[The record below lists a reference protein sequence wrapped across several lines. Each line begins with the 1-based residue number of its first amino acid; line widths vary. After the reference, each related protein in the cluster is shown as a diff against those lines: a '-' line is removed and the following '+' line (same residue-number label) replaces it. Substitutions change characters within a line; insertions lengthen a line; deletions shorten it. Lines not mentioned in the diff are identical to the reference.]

1 MSSSTDTY
9 RLGVDVGGT
18 FTDACAFSPKGRIFR
33 AKVPSTPH
41 DQSIGVKNSIDK
53 IRAIIEAEEGFT
65 GKFGALHHGST
76 VATNALLEGKGVP
89 AALIVTEGHKDVL
102 VARRCQIP
110 GGLASWINWDP
121 GKFQGAHI
129 SSEPPAPIIPLER
142 TLQVSERI
150 DVDGE
155 IVKPVDKDDL
165 RKQLLTMKGKVQA
178 VTVSLLNSWASG
190 EHERQVAEIVKEVL
204 PDVEI
209 SLSHEV
215 LPELGEYERTVTA
228 ATNSVVKPEVK
239 RYLKGLQEKLM
250 DDTPVVRI
258 LKSDGGLTD
267 IGLAGDTPVNI
278 LMSGPAGGVR
288 GITSIIANATE
299 HKNLITLDMGGTSTD
314 VALIAD
320 AQPSL
325 RRETVVGDITVRS
338 PSVDVRTIGAGGGS
352 LAFFEPLTN
361 TLRVGPESSG
371 ANPGPACYGRGGTRA
386 TVTDASLVLGY
397 LPEALLGGEFKLD
410 ISAARS
416 AVDLLAQKMGKSM
429 LETAEA
435 IIDLAN
441 EAIYGA
447 LRLVSVERGHNPA
460 DFALVAFGGGG
471 PMIANGVGKLLGAWP
486 VIVPAA
492 PGILCAQGDAT
503 TKMSHELS
511 ASFIQLL
518 SNTTMETLR
527 KEFGTLKDRCE
538 TVMIDALDSKDA
550 KLATTYQIALRYKG
564 QALELIVTITDDDL
578 AQPMEIF
585 EKLAHE
591 KHGKQHEQQFSYTL
605 ENFPLESTRLTVTIV
620 DASPDIDIPQ
630 VPTADSETPPESAI
644 VGKKTVVVQGK
655 EHEAIYWDRAAISKA
670 GYKLQGPCVITE
682 MDSNTLIQPGFEAV
696 IDVVGNICISPMP
709 GNELPTFR
717 SKVQGSL
724 SDKSDEEKIAEA
736 KKVVEDIPTVPT
748 LVGSALASIRTEMDT
763 LMLRCSM
770 SPAIR
775 EQQDEFNVITNG
787 AGKMLVGQFG
797 SFIGSF
803 LKIWNHK
810 LSRGEVDEIEE
821 GDVFVTNDV
830 YEVEGAVSHLNDIIV
845 LLPIWFEHKIVG
857 WAANFGH
864 MTDVQ
869 GQVPGSMSINAQTI
883 FDDGL
888 QIPTMKLFE
897 KGKMNRSIVEL
908 MCRNSRQP
916 EWLRSDL
923 LALISACRTAAT
935 RVCELCTRFGPE
947 VYAAATDVLLARTR
961 TAVAQIIEHHMTD
974 EPSTFIDFVDDDGH
988 GNGPFA
994 IKCTLSKPS
1003 KDRLK
1008 FDWTGTSPQASSS
1021 INYFLSETMFRM
1033 FVGYYLLTV
1042 HSPYTIPNDGF
1053 HDLVDVEIPQGSLL
1067 KPVRPAALS
1076 CRTHFLG
1083 RTMDVMQALFGQK
1096 NSAFMTAA
1104 GFSDSPHFFYS
1115 GFKPNGEW
1123 YQLYQIAFG
1132 GVPARPKGDGPD
1144 CHCLFPAIKSV
1155 PTESIELNF
1164 PVRLEVN
1171 QAVPDSGGAGF
1182 HRGGNA
1188 QLTMYRFL
1196 SAGEFSLHDDRW
1208 FTKPWGVRGGKP
1220 GSRSKKS
1227 IHRGDGKGGYTVELL
1242 QSKCD
1247 HVKVKPGD
1255 LLEWQ
1260 TWGGGGLGD
1269 PFTRTPELVALE
1281 VRRKLVTIEGAKAN
1295 YGVILNA
1302 DTLELDELAT
1312 ETLRSDAEKA
1322 EGGKEQPLYDRGGS
1336 MEELIKEC
1344 KEATGFDAPQ
1354 PQWEQDV
1361 YGPHVALP
1369 YVKDWYAKGREIGYK
1384 MWDV

>member
-1 MSSSTDTY
+1 MAPSIADDY

-18 FTDACAFSPKGRIFR
+18 FTDACVFSPKGKIYR
-33 AKVPSTPH
+33 AKVPSTPQ

-53 IRAIIEAEEGFT
+53 VRAILEKAEGFS
-65 GKFGALHHGST
+65 GSFGALHHGST

-89 AALIVTEGHKDVL
+89 TALIVTEGHKDVL
-102 VARRCQIP
+102 VARRSQIP

-121 GKFQGAHI
+121 
-129 SSEPPAPIIPLER
+129 PAPLIPLER
-142 TLQVSERI
+142 TLQVPERI
-150 DVDGE
+150 DVDGKE
-155 IVKPVDKDDL
+155 IKPVNTDTL
-165 RKQLLTMKGKVQA
+165 RKQLLTVKGKVQA
-178 VTVSLLNSWASG
+178 VTVSLLNSWVSG
-190 EHERQVAEIVKEVL
+190 KHEKQVAEVVKEVL
-204 PDVEI
+204 GEEVAV

-228 ATNSVVKPEVK
+228 AANAVVKPEVK
-239 RYLKGLQEKLM
+239 RYMKGLSDKLTE
-250 DDTPVVRI
+250 DTSTVRI
-258 LKSDGGLTD
+258 LKSDGGLTNLE
-267 IGLAGDTPVNI
+267 LAGELPVNI

-314 VALIAD
+314 VALITN

-325 RRETVVGDITVRS
+325 RRETMVGDLAVRS

-352 LAFFEPLTN
+352 LAFYSKLTN

-371 ANPGPACYGRGGTRA
+371 AVPGPACYGRGGTQA
-386 TVTDASLVLGY
+386 TVTDANVVLGY
-397 LPEALLGGEFKLD
+397 LPETLLGGDFKLD
-410 ISAARS
+410 VAAARS
-416 AVDLLAQKMGKSM
+416 AVGKLADEMDKS
-429 LETAEA
+429 LFETAEA

-460 DFALVAFGGGG
+460 DFALVAIGGAG
-471 PMIANGVGKLLGAWP
+471 PMCANGVGKLLGAWP
-486 VIVPAA
+486 VIIPAA

-518 SNTTMETLR
+518 SNTTMGTLR
-527 KEFGTLKDRCE
+527 NEWHSLEERCVSTLR
-538 TVMIDALDSKDA
+538 DALSTPDA
-550 KLATTYQIALRYKG
+550 PLAVTYTAALRYKG
-564 QALELIVTITDDDL
+564 QALELGITLSEEDL
-578 AQPMEIF
+578 TQSMQNFSKI
-585 EKLAHE
+585 AHQ
-591 KHGKQHEQQFSYTL
+591 KFDVVHQQQFSYTL
-605 ENFPLESTRLTVTIV
+605 EDFPLELTRLTVSAV
-620 DASPDIDIPQ
+620 DASPEMEISRIQD
-630 VPTADSETPPESAI
+630 ADSTSPPESAVI
-644 VGKKTVVVQGK
+644 QKKTIIVHGE
-655 EHEAIYWDRAAISKA
+655 EHEATLWDRSGITRA
-670 GYKLQGPCVITE
+670 GHKIQGPAIITE
-682 MDSNTLIQPGFEAV
+682 MDSNTLIAPGFEGT
-696 IDVVGNICISPMP
+696 IDPVGNICIAPMP
-709 GNELPTFR
+709 GNELPTFKSR
-717 SKVQGSL
+717 FESTVSEKTQAQKEEEARKTVQ
-724 SDKSDEEKIAEA
+724 
-736 KKVVEDIPTVPT
+736 DIPTVPT
-748 LVGSALASIRTEMDT
+748 LISSSLASIRQEMDT

-775 EQQDEFNVITNG
+775 EQQDEFNVITDA

-797 SFIGSF
+797 SFIGQF
-803 LKIWNHK
+803 LKIWNSK
-810 LSRGEVDEIEE
+810 LAKGEVDDIEE
-821 GDVFVTNDV
+821 GDVFITNDV
-830 YEVEGAVSHLNDIIV
+830 YEVEGAVSHLNDVIV
-845 LLPIWFEHKIVG
+845 LLPIFYDRKLVG

-897 KGKMNRSIVEL
+897 RGKMNRSIVEL
-908 MCRNSRQP
+908 ICRNSRQP

-935 RVCELCTRFGPE
+935 RVCELCSRFGPE
-947 VYAAATDVLLARTR
+947 VYAASTDILLQRTR
-961 TAVAQIIEHHMTD
+961 TAISKIIEGNMTD
-974 EPSTFIDFVDDDGH
+974 EESTFVDFVDDDGH
-988 GNGPFA
+988 GKGPFA
-994 IKCTLSKPS
+994 LKCTLSKPA
-1003 KDRLK
+1003 KNRLK
-1008 FDWTGTSPQASSS
+1008 FDWHGTSPQASSS
-1021 INYFLSETMFRM
+1021 INYYLSETMFKM
-1033 FVGYYLLTV
+1033 FIGYYLLAV
-1042 HSPYTIPNDGF
+1042 HAPYTIPNDGF
-1053 HDLVDVEIPQGSLL
+1053 HDLVDVEIPLGSLL
-1067 KPVRPAALS
+1067 KPVRPAAVS

-1083 RTMDVMQALFGQK
+1083 RTMDIMQALFGQK

-1123 YQLYQIAFG
+1123 FQLYQIAFG

-1171 QAVPDSGGAGF
+1171 EAVADTGGAGF

-1188 QLTMYRFL
+1188 QKTMYRFL

-1208 FTKPWGVRGGKP
+1208 LTKPWGVRGGKP

-1227 IHRGDGKGGYTVELL
+1227 IHRVDGSVELL

-1269 PFTRTPELVALE
+1269 PLTRPAETVALE
-1281 VRRKLVTIEGAKAN
+1281 VRRKLVTVEGAKRN
-1295 YGVILNA
+1295 YGVIV
-1302 DTLELDELAT
+1302 DPETLELDISKT
-1312 ETLRSDAEKA
+1312 EILRADVERSEAGREA
-1322 EGGKEQPLYDRGGS
+1322 PLYDRGGT
-1336 MEELIKEC
+1336 MAELVASCER
-1344 KEATGFDAPQ
+1344 ETGFEPPT
-1354 PQWEQDV
+1354 PQWEEEV

-1369 YVKDWYAKGREIGYK
+1369 YVQDWYKGGRELGYSI
-1384 MWDV
+1384 WGV

>member
-1 MSSSTDTY
+1 MAFSTGHY
-9 RLGVDVGGT
+9 HLGVDVGGT
-18 FTDACAFSPKGRIFR
+18 FTDACAFSPNGRIFR
-33 AKVPSTPH
+33 AKVPSTPQ

-53 IRAIIEAEEGFT
+53 VRAIIEKEEGFT

-102 VARRCQIP
+102 VARRSQIP
-110 GGLASWINWDP
+110 GGLAAWIQWDP
-121 GKFQGAHI
+121 
-129 SSEPPAPIIPLER
+129 PPPIIPLER
-142 TLQVSERI
+142 TIQVPERI
-150 DVDGE
+150 GVDGE
-155 IVKPVDKDDL
+155 VVRAVDKEVL
-165 RKQLLTMKGKVQA
+165 RKELLKLKGKVQA
-178 VTVSLLNSWASG
+178 VTISLINSWVSG
-190 EHERQVAEIVKEVL
+190 EHEKQVAEVVREVL
-204 PDVEI
+204 PEVEV

-239 RYLKGLQEKLM
+239 RYLKGLQDKLK
-250 DDTPVVRI
+250 DDTPILRI

-267 IGLAGDTPVNI
+267 LGLAGELPVNI

-314 VALIAD
+314 VALIPNG
-320 AQPSL
+320 QPSL

-352 LAFFEPLTN
+352 LAFFSPLTN

-371 ANPGPACYGRGGTRA
+371 ASPGPACYGRGGTQA
-386 TVTDASLVLGY
+386 TVTDANLVLGY
-397 LPEALLGGEFKLD
+397 LPETLLGGDFKLD
-410 ISAARS
+410 ITAARA
-416 AVDLLAQKMGKSM
+416 AVGKLAEQMGKSM
-429 LETAEA
+429 FEAAEA
-435 IIDLAN
+435 IVDLAN

-447 LRLVSVERGHNPA
+447 LRLVSVEQGHNPA
-460 DFALVAFGGGG
+460 DFALVAIGGAG
-471 PMIANGVGKLLGAWP
+471 PMCANGVGKLLGAWP

-511 ASFIQLL
+511 ASFIHIL
-518 SNTTMETLR
+518 STTTMETLR
-527 KEFGTLKDRCE
+527 REYTTLEDRCQAIMKE
-538 TVMIDALDSKDA
+538 AMKAENP
-550 KLATTYQIALRYKG
+550 KLTTEYQAALRYKG
-564 QALELIVTITDDDL
+564 QALELTIKLSAEDL
-578 AQPMEIF
+578 AQPMELF
-585 EKLAHE
+585 EKIAHA
-591 KHGKQHEQQFSYTL
+591 KFDQIHQQQFSYTL
-605 ENFPLESTRLTVTIV
+605 ENFAVELTRLTVTIV
-620 DASPDIDIPQ
+620 DASPDIEIPHIP
-630 VPTADSETPPESAI
+630 VADSDSPPESGV
-644 VGKKTVVVQGK
+644 VGKKTIVVQGK
-655 EHEAIYWDRAAISKA
+655 EHEATFWDRAAITKA
-670 GYKLQGPCVITE
+670 GYKIQGPCVITE

-696 IDVVGNICISPMP
+696 IDAVGNICISPMP
-709 GNELPTFR
+709 GNEMPTFK
-717 SKVQGSL
+717 SNFESTV
-724 SDKSDEEKIAEA
+724 SDKTDAEKVEEA
-736 KKVVEDIPTVPT
+736 KKIVQDIPTVPT
-748 LVGSALASIRTEMDT
+748 LIASSLASIRAEMDT

-775 EQQDEFNVITNG
+775 DQQDEFNVITDPE
-787 AGKMLVGQFG
+787 GKMLVGQFG
-797 SFIGSF
+797 SFIGQF
-803 LKIWNHK
+803 LKIWNYK
-810 LSRGEVDEIEE
+810 LSRGEVDPIEE
-821 GDVFVTNDV
+821 GDVFITNDV

-845 LLPIWFEHKIVG
+845 LLPIYFEHKLVG

-908 MCRNSRQP
+908 VCRNSRQP

-935 RVCELCTRFGPE
+935 RICELCARFGTE
-947 VYAAATDVLLARTR
+947 VYAASTDILLERTR
-961 TAVAQIIEHHMTD
+961 SAVSKLIEEHMTD
-974 EPSTFIDFVDDDGH
+974 EPSTFVDFVDDDGH
-988 GNGPFA
+988 GKGPFA
-994 IKCTLSKPS
+994 IKCTLTKPA
-1003 KDRLK
+1003 KNRLK
-1008 FDWTGTSPQASSS
+1008 FDWSGTSPQASSS
-1021 INYFLSETMFRM
+1021 INYYLSETMFKM
-1033 FVGYYLLTV
+1033 FVGYYLLAV

-1155 PTESIELNF
+1155 PTETIELNF

-1171 QAVPDSGGAGF
+1171 EAVADSGGAGF
-1182 HRGGNA
+1182 YRGGNA
-1188 QLTMYRFL
+1188 QKTMYRFL

-1208 FTKPWGVRGGKP
+1208 FTRPWGVRGGKP

-1227 IHRGDGKGGYTVELL
+1227 IHRGDGKGGYTSELL

-1269 PFTRTPELVALE
+1269 PWTRPAESVALE
-1281 VRRKLVTIEGAKAN
+1281 VRRKLVTVEGAKAN
-1295 YGVILNA
+1295 YSVII
-1302 DTLELDELAT
+1302 DPETLEVDEVGT
-1312 ETLRSDAEKA
+1312 ETLRADIEKA
-1322 EGGKEQPLYDRGGS
+1322 ECGREGPLYERGGT
-1336 MEELIKEC
+1336 MEELVKAC
-1344 KEATGFDAPQ
+1344 KSETGFEPPQ
-1354 PQWEQDV
+1354 PQWEEEI

-1369 YVKDWYAKGREIGYK
+1369 YVQDWYKKAREIGYK
-1384 MWDV
+1384 IWDV

>member
-1 MSSSTDTY
+1 MTESTTVESY

-18 FTDACAFSPKGRIFR
+18 FTDACAFSPNGRVFR

-53 IRAIIEAEEGFT
+53 IRAIIEAEEEGFN
-65 GKFGALHHGST
+65 GKFDALHHGST

-102 VARRCQIP
+102 VARRSQIP
-110 GGLASWINWDP
+110 GGLASWINWD
-121 GKFQGAHI
+121 
-129 SSEPPAPIIPLER
+129 PPAPIIPLER
-142 TLQVSERI
+142 TLQVSERMG
-150 DVDGE
+150 VDGE
-155 IVKPVDKDDL
+155 VVRPVDAEAL
-165 RKQLLTMKGKVQA
+165 RRELLTVKGKVKA
-178 VTVSLLNSWASG
+178 VTVALINAWVSG
-190 EHERQVAEIVKEVL
+190 EHEKQVAEIVKSVL

-228 ATNSVVKPEVK
+228 ATNAVVKPEVK
-239 RYLKGLQEKLM
+239 KYLTGLQSKLKY
-250 DDTPVVRI
+250 DTPILRI

-267 IGLAGDTPVNI
+267 LGLAGEQPVNI

-320 AQPSL
+320 SRPSL

-352 LAFFEPLTN
+352 LAFFQPLTN

-371 ANPGPACYGRGGTRA
+371 ADPGPACYGKGGTQA
-386 TVTDASLVLGY
+386 TVTDANLVLGY
-397 LPEALLGGEFKLD
+397 LPETLLGGEFKLD
-410 ISAARS
+410 VQAARG
-416 AVDLLAQKMGKSM
+416 AVGALAEQMGKT
-429 LETAEA
+429 LYEAAEA

-460 DFALVAFGGGG
+460 DFAMVAFGGAG
-471 PMIANGVGKLLGAWP
+471 PLCANGVGKLLGAWP

-492 PGILCAQGDAT
+492 PGILCAQGDLT

-511 ASFIQLL
+511 SSFIQVL
-518 SNTTMETLR
+518 SATTMETLR
-527 KEFGTLKDRCE
+527 SEYGSLKDRCE
-538 TVMIDALDSKDA
+538 AIMKDALDVNNPALD
-550 KLATTYQIALRYKG
+550 TTYQAALRYKG
-564 QALELIVTITDDDL
+564 QALELTITLSADDL
-578 AQPMEIF
+578 DQPMELF
-585 EKLAHE
+585 EKLAHD
-591 KHGKQHEQQFSYTL
+591 KFDQIHQQQFSYTL
-605 ENFPLESTRLTVTIV
+605 ENFALELTRLTVTIV
-620 DASPDIDIPQ
+620 DASPDIQIPHI
-630 VPTADSETPPESAI
+630 PTADTETPPSSAI
-644 VGKKTVVVQGK
+644 IDQKAIVVQGQD
-655 EHEAIYWDRAAISKA
+655 HRATFWDRSALTTA
-670 GYKLQGPCVITE
+670 GYKLPGPCVITE
-682 MDSNTLIQPGFEAV
+682 MDSNTLIQPGFEAT
-696 IDVVGNICISPMP
+696 IDPVGNILITPQP

-717 SKVQGSL
+717 SSHHTSTTTTTTPKTPS
-724 SDKSDEEKIAEA
+724 EKTTDAQTLVAELPT
-736 KKVVEDIPTVPT
+736 IPT
-748 LVGSALASIRTEMDT
+748 LIASSLASIRAEMDT
-763 LMLRCSM
+763 LMLRCAM

-775 EQQDEFNVITNG
+775 EQQDEFN
-787 AGKMLVGQFG
+787 
-797 SFIGSF
+797 
-803 LKIWNHK
+803 
-810 LSRGEVDEIEE
+810 
-821 GDVFVTNDV
+821 
-830 YEVEGAVSHLNDIIV
+830 GAVSHLNDVII
-845 LLPIWFEHKIVG
+845 LLPIFFEHELVG

-888 QIPTMKLFE
+888 QIPTMKLFA
-897 KGKMNRSIVEL
+897 KGEMNKSIVEI

-916 EWLRSDL
+916 EWLRADL

-935 RVCELCTRFGPE
+935 RICELCARFGPE
-947 VYAAATDVLLARTR
+947 VYRAATEVLLARTR
-961 TAVAQIIEHHMTD
+961 TAVGKLIEEHMTD
-974 EPSTFIDFVDDDGH
+974 EPSTFVDFVDDDGH
-988 GNGPFA
+988 GRGPFA
-994 IKCTLSKPS
+994 IQCTLSKPA

-1008 FDWTGTSPQASSS
+1008 FDWAGTSPQAGSS
-1021 INYFLSETMFRM
+1021 INYYLSETMFKM
-1033 FVGYYLLTV
+1033 FIGYYLLTV
-1042 HSPYTIPNDGF
+1042 HAPYTIPNDGF
-1053 HDLVDVEIPQGSLL
+1053 HDLVDVDIPLGSLL

-1155 PTESIELNF
+1155 PTETIELNF

-1171 QAVPDSGGAGF
+1171 EAVADTGGAGF

-1188 QLTMYRFL
+1188 QKTLYRFL

-1220 GSRSKKS
+1220 GSRSRKA
-1227 IHRGDGKGGYTVELL
+1227 IHRVDAQGGYSVELL
-1242 QSKCD
+1242 PSKCD
-1247 HVKVKPGD
+1247 HVRVKPGD

-1269 PFTRTPELVALE
+1269 PLTRPAETVALE
-1281 VRRKLVTIEGAKAN
+1281 VQRKLVTVEGAKAN
-1295 YGVILNA
+1295 YGVVLNPEA
-1302 DTLELDELAT
+1302 LELDEVAT
-1312 ETLRSDAEKA
+1312 ETLRADVERAEA
-1322 EGGKEQPLYDRGGS
+1322 GKEAPLYDRGGTID
-1336 MEELIKEC
+1336 ELFQRC
-1344 KEATGFDAPQ
+1344 KEETGFDPPT
-1354 PQWEQDV
+1354 PQWTEEV

-1369 YVKDWYAKGREIGYK
+1369 YVQEWYKKAREVGYK
-1384 MWDV
+1384 MWSV

>member
-1 MSSSTDTY
+1 MASTTATMDSY

-18 FTDACAFSPKGRIFR
+18 FTDACAFSPNGRIFR
-33 AKVPSTPH
+33 AKVPSTPQ

-53 IRAIIEAEEGFT
+53 IRAVIKAEEGFT
-65 GKFGALHHGST
+65 GKFSALHHGST

-102 VARRCQIP
+102 VARRSQIP
-110 GGLASWINWDP
+110 GGLASWIQWD
-121 GKFQGAHI
+121 
-129 SSEPPAPIIPLER
+129 PPAPIIPLDR
-142 TLQVSERI
+142 TLQCSERI
-150 DVDGE
+150 GVDGE
-155 IVKPVDKDDL
+155 EVKPVDKEAL
-165 RKQLLTMKGKVQA
+165 REQLLTMKGKVKA
-178 VTVSLLNSWASG
+178 VTVSLLNSWVSG
-190 EHERQVAEIVKEVL
+190 EHEKQVGELVKEVL
-204 PDVEI
+204 PDVEV

-239 RYLKGLQEKLM
+239 RYLMGLQEKLK
-250 DDTPVVRI
+250 DETSVVRI

-267 IGLAGDTPVNI
+267 LGLAGETPVNI

-314 VALIAD
+314 VALIANS
-320 AQPSL
+320 QPSL

-371 ANPGPACYGRGGTRA
+371 ANPGPACYGRGGTQA

-397 LPEALLGGEFKLD
+397 LPETLLGGDFKLD
-410 ISAARS
+410 ISAARA
-416 AVDLLAQKMGKSM
+416 AVEKLAEQMGKTM
-429 LETAEA
+429 LEAAEA
-435 IIDLAN
+435 IVDLAN
-441 EAIYGA
+441 EAVYGA
-447 LRLVSVERGHNPA
+447 VRLVSVERGHNPA
-460 DFALVAFGGGG
+460 DFAMVAFGGAG
-471 PMIANGVGKLLGAWP
+471 PMCACGVGRLLGAWP

-527 KEFGTLKDRCE
+527 KEFGMLKDRCE
-538 TVMIDALDSKDA
+538 TVMTEAMDSKDA
-550 KLATTYQIALRYKG
+550 KLATTYQMALRYKG
-564 QALELIVTITDDDL
+564 QALELTITLTEDDL
-578 AQPMEIF
+578 AQPMETF
-585 EKLAHE
+585 EKIAHE
-591 KHGKQHEQQFSYTL
+591 KHGVIHQQQFSYTL
-605 ENFPLESTRLTVTIV
+605 ENFALELTRLTVTTV
-620 DASPDIDIPQ
+620 DASPDIEIPHIP
-630 VPTADSETPPESAI
+630 VADGETPPESAI

-655 EHEAIYWDRAAISKA
+655 EYEAIYWDRAAISKA

-696 IDVVGNICISPMP
+696 IDAVGNICISPMP
-709 GNELPTFR
+709 GNEMPTFK
-717 SKVQGSL
+717 SKFESTV
-724 SDKSDEEKIAEA
+724 SDKTDEEKVAEA
-736 KKVVEDIPTVPT
+736 RKVVEDIPTVPT
-748 LVGSALASIRTEMDT
+748 LIASSLASIRSEMDT

-775 EQQDEFNVITNG
+775 EQQDEFNVITN
-787 AGKMLVGQFG
+787 AEGKMLVGQFG

-803 LKIWNHK
+803 LKIWNYK
-810 LSRGEVDEIEE
+810 MSRGEVDDIEE

-845 LLPIWFEHKIVG
+845 LLPIYFEHKRVG

-864 MTDVQ
+864 ITDVQ

-897 KGKMNRSIVEL
+897 KGKMNRPIVEL

-916 EWLRSDL
+916 EWMRSDL

-935 RVCELCTRFGPE
+935 RVCELCARFGPE
-947 VYAAATDVLLARTR
+947 VYAASTDVLLQRTR
-961 TAVAQIIEHHMTD
+961 TAVSQIIEHHMTD
-974 EPSTFIDFVDDDGH
+974 EPSTFVDFVDDDGH
-988 GNGPFA
+988 GRGPFA
-994 IKCTLSKPS
+994 VKCTLTKPS
-1003 KDRLK
+1003 KNRLR
-1008 FDWTGTSPQASSS
+1008 FDWSGTSPQASSS
-1021 INYFLSETMFRM
+1021 INFFLSETMFKM
-1033 FVGYYLLTV
+1033 FVGYYLLVV
-1042 HSPYTIPNDGF
+1042 HAPYTIPNDGF
-1053 HDLVDVEIPQGSLL
+1053 HDLLDIEIPQGSLL

-1171 QAVPDSGGAGF
+1171 EAVADSGGAGF

-1188 QLTMYRFL
+1188 QKTMYRFL
-1196 SAGEFSLHDDRW
+1196 CAGEFSLHDDRW

-1220 GSRSKKS
+1220 GSRSKKA
-1227 IHRGDGKGGYTVELL
+1227 IHRSDGKGGVTVELL

-1269 PFTRTPELVALE
+1269 PFTRIPELVALE
-1281 VRRKLVTIEGAKAN
+1281 VRRKLVTVEGAKAN
-1295 YGVILNA
+1295 YGVIINPS
-1302 DTLELDELAT
+1302 TLELDEMAT
-1312 ETLRSDAEKA
+1312 ETLRADAEKA
-1322 EGGKEQPLYDRGGS
+1322 EAGKEMPLYDRGGT
-1336 MEELIKEC
+1336 MEELVRNC
-1344 KEATGFDAPQ
+1344 KEETGFEPPT
-1354 PQWEQDV
+1354 PQWDEEI

-1369 YVKDWYAKGREIGYK
+1369 YVKEWYAHGREVGYK

>member
-1 MSSSTDTY
+1 MDPTTSITDTY

-18 FTDACAFSPKGRIFR
+18 FTDACAFSPNGRIFR
-33 AKVPSTPH
+33 AKVPSTPQ

-53 IRAIIEAEEGFT
+53 VRAIIEAEEGFK

-89 AALIVTEGHKDVL
+89 AALVVTEGHKDVL
-102 VARRCQIP
+102 VARRSQIP
-110 GGLASWINWDP
+110 GGLASWINW
-121 GKFQGAHI
+121 A
-129 SSEPPAPIIPLER
+129 PPPPIIPLER

-150 DVDGE
+150 GVDGE
-155 IVKPVDKDDL
+155 IVKPVDKDAL
-165 RKQLLTMKGKVQA
+165 RKELLTVKGKVKA
-178 VTVSLLNSWASG
+178 VTVSLLNSWVSG
-190 EHERQVAEIVKEVL
+190 EHEKQVAEVIREVL
-204 PDVEI
+204 PDVEV

-228 ATNSVVKPEVK
+228 STNSVVKPEVK
-239 RYLKGLQEKLM
+239 RYLNGLREKLQQ
-250 DDTPVVRI
+250 DTSTLRI

-267 IGLAGDTPVNI
+267 LGLAGELPVNI
-278 LMSGPAGGVR
+278 LMSGPAGGVK
-288 GITSIIANATE
+288 GITSIIASATE

-314 VALIAD
+314 VALIANSE
-320 AQPSL
+320 PSL

-352 LAFFEPLTN
+352 LAFFQPLTN

-371 ANPGPACYGRGGTRA
+371 ASPGPACYGRGGTQA
-386 TVTDASLVLGY
+386 TVTDANLVLGY
-397 LPEALLGGEFKLD
+397 LPETLLGGEFKLD
-410 ISAARS
+410 VDAAKA
-416 AVDLLAQKMGKSM
+416 AVSKLAEQMGKTM
-429 LETAEA
+429 FEAAEA

-460 DFALVAFGGGG
+460 DFAMVAFGGAG
-471 PMIANGVGKLLGAWP
+471 PMCANGVGKLLGAWP
-486 VIVPAA
+486 VIIPAA

-518 SNTTMETLR
+518 SSTTMETLR
-527 KEFGTLKDRCE
+527 EEFGSLKDRCE
-538 TVMIDALDSKDA
+538 KIMKDALEETER
-550 KLATTYQIALRYKG
+550 KLATTYQAALRYKG
-564 QALELIVTITDDDL
+564 QALELNITLTAEDL
-578 AQPMEIF
+578 SQPMEAF
-585 EKLAHE
+585 EKIAHN
-591 KHGKQHEQQFSYTL
+591 KFDKIHQQQFSYTL
-605 ENFPLESTRLTVTIV
+605 ENFALELTRLTVTIV
-620 DASPDIDIPQ
+620 DASPDIEIPRISSANGEQ
-630 VPTADSETPPESAI
+630 PPSSAI
-644 VGKKTVVVQGK
+644 IKKKTIVVQGQ
-655 EHEAIYWDRAAISKA
+655 EHEATFWDRAAISKA

-696 IDVVGNICISPMP
+696 VDAVGNICISPAPDNQM
-709 GNELPTFR
+709 PTFR
-717 SKVQGSL
+717 SNFGSTL
-724 SDKSDEEKIAEA
+724 SDKTPEQKIAEA
-736 KKVVEDIPTVPT
+736 KKVVEDLPTVPT
-748 LVGSALASIRTEMDT
+748 LIGSSLASIRAEMDT

-775 EQQDEFNVITNG
+775 EQQDEFNVITNPEG
-787 AGKMLVGQFG
+787 LMLVGQFG
-797 SFIGSF
+797 SFIGQF
-803 LKIWNHK
+803 LKIWNYK

-821 GDVFVTNDV
+821 GDVFITNDT
-830 YEVEGAVSHLNDIIV
+830 YEVEGAVSHLNDVIV
-845 LLPIWFEHKIVG
+845 LLPIYFEHKLVG

-864 MTDVQ
+864 FTDVQ

-935 RVCELCTRFGPE
+935 RICELCARFGPE
-947 VYAAATDVLLARTR
+947 VYAASTDVLLKRTR
-961 TAVAQIIEHHMTD
+961 MAVSKIIEEHMTD
-974 EPSTFIDFVDDDGH
+974 ETSSFVDFVDDDGH
-988 GNGPFA
+988 GHGPFA
-994 IKCTLSKPS
+994 LKCTLSKPE
-1003 KDRLK
+1003 KGRLR
-1008 FDWTGTSPQASSS
+1008 FDWSGTSPQASSS
-1021 INYFLSETMFRM
+1021 INFYLSETMFKM
-1033 FVGYYLLTV
+1033 FVGYYLLVVHAPFTV
-1042 HSPYTIPNDGF
+1042 PNDGF
-1053 HDLVDVEIPQGSLL
+1053 HDLLDIDIPRGSVL
-1067 KPVRPAALS
+1067 KPVRPASIS

-1083 RTMDVMQALFGQK
+1083 RVMDVMQALFGQK
-1096 NSAFMTAA
+1096 NEAFMTAA

-1115 GFKPNGEW
+1115 GFKPDGSW

-1171 QAVPDSGGAGF
+1171 EAVADSGGAGF

-1188 QLTMYRFL
+1188 QKTLYRFL

-1220 GSRSKKS
+1220 GSRSTKA
-1227 IHRGDGKGGYTVELL
+1227 IHGPDGKGGVTTQLL
-1242 QSKCD
+1242 PSKCD

-1269 PFTRTPELVALE
+1269 PLTRPAETVALE
-1281 VRRKLVTIEGAKAN
+1281 VRRKLVTIAGAKAN
-1295 YGVILNA
+1295 YGVIVNP
-1302 DTLELDELAT
+1302 DTLDVDEIAT
-1312 ETLRSDAEKA
+1312 ETLRADIEKA
-1322 EGGKEQPLYDRGGS
+1322 EAGKALPLYDRGGT
-1336 MEELIKEC
+1336 MEELVKAC
-1344 KEATGFDAPQ
+1344 KGETGFEPPI
-1354 PQWEQDV
+1354 PQWQEEV
-1361 YGPHVALP
+1361 YGPHVAVP
-1369 YVKDWYAKGREIGYK
+1369 YVQEWYKKGREIGYK
-1384 MWDV
+1384 IWDL

>member
-1 MSSSTDTY
+1 MATLTTGTDSY

-18 FTDACAFSPKGRIFR
+18 FTDACAFSPKGKVFR
-33 AKVPSTPH
+33 AKVPSTPQ

-53 IRAIIEAEEGFT
+53 IRKAIETEEGFI

-89 AALIVTEGHKDVL
+89 AALVVTQGHKDVL
-102 VARRCQIP
+102 VARRSQIP
-110 GGLASWINWDP
+110 GGLASWIQWD
-121 GKFQGAHI
+121 
-129 SSEPPAPIIPLER
+129 PPAPIIPLER
-142 TLQVSERI
+142 TLQCVERI
-150 DVDGE
+150 GVNGE
-155 IVKPVDKDDL
+155 VVTPVDKVAL
-165 RKQLLTMKGKVQA
+165 RKELLSVKGKVKA
-178 VTVSLLNSWASG
+178 VTVSLLNAWVSG

-204 PDVEI
+204 PEVEV

-239 RYLKGLQEKLM
+239 RYLMGLQEKLEG
-250 DDTPVVRI
+250 DASTLRI

-267 IGLAGDTPVNI
+267 LSLAAEMPTSI
-278 LMSGPAGGVR
+278 LMSGPAGGVK
-288 GITSIIANATE
+288 GVTSIIANATE

-314 VALIAD
+314 VALIANS
-320 AQPSL
+320 QPSL
-325 RRETVVGDITVRS
+325 RRETVVGDITVRA

-371 ANPGPACYGRGGTRA
+371 ASPGPACYGRGGTQA
-386 TVTDASLVLGY
+386 TVTDANLVLGY
-397 LPEALLGGEFKLD
+397 LPETLLGGEFELD
-410 ISAARS
+410 VKAARA
-416 AVDLLAQKMGKSM
+416 AVTKLAEQMGKTM

-460 DFALVAFGGGG
+460 DFAMVAFGGAG
-471 PMIANGVGKLLGAWP
+471 PMCANGVGKLLGAWP

-511 ASFIQLL
+511 ASFIQIL
-518 SNTTMETLR
+518 SATTMDTLR
-527 KEFGTLKDRCE
+527 KEYGTLRDRCE
-538 TVMIDALDSKDA
+538 ATMKDALDSSEPQ
-550 KLATTYQIALRYKG
+550 LSTLYQAALRYKG
-564 QALELIVTITDDDL
+564 QALELTIDLTAEEL
-578 AQPMEIF
+578 AQPMEAF
-585 EKLAHE
+585 EKVAHE
-591 KHGKQHEQQFSYTL
+591 KFDKVHQQQFSYTL
-605 ENFPLESTRLTVTIV
+605 ENFALELTRLTVICV
-620 DASPDIDIPQ
+620 DASPDVDIPRI
-630 VPTADSETPPESAI
+630 PAADGEAPPSSAF
-644 VGKKTVVVQGK
+644 VGKSTIVVSGT
-655 EHEAIYWDRAAISKA
+655 EHEATFWDRAAVTKA
-670 GYKLQGPCVITE
+670 GYKLQGPCIITE
-682 MDSNTLIQPGFEAV
+682 MDSNTLIQPGYEAV
-696 IDVVGNICISPMP
+696 IDAVGNICISPMP
-709 GNELPTFR
+709 GNEMPTFR
-717 SKVQGSL
+717 SKLESAV
-724 SDKSDEEKIAEA
+724 SDKTAEEKIAEA
-736 KKVVEDIPTVPT
+736 EKVVQEIPTVPT
-748 LVGSALASIRTEMDT
+748 LIASSLASIRQEMDT

-775 EQQDEFNVITNG
+775 EQQDEFNVITNP

-797 SFIGSF
+797 SFIGQF

-821 GDVFVTNDV
+821 GDVFITNDA
-830 YEVEGAVSHLNDIIV
+830 YEVEGAVSHLNDVII
-845 LLPIWFEHKIVG
+845 LLPIYFEHKLVG

-897 KGKMNRSIVEL
+897 KGIMNRSIVEL

-935 RVCELCTRFGPE
+935 RICELCARFGPE
-947 VYAAATDVLLARTR
+947 VYAASTDILLERTR
-961 TAVAQIIEHHMTD
+961 SAVGKIITDHMTD
-974 EPSTFIDFVDDDGH
+974 EPSSFVDFVDDDGH
-988 GNGPFA
+988 GRGPFA
-994 IKCTLSKPS
+994 IKCTLTKPA
-1003 KDRLK
+1003 KDRLR
-1008 FDWTGTSPQASSS
+1008 FDWAGTSPQASSS
-1021 INYFLSETMFRM
+1021 INFYLSETMFKM
-1033 FVGYYLLTV
+1033 FVGYYLLVV
-1042 HSPYTIPNDGF
+1042 HAPYTIPNDGF
-1053 HDLVDVEIPQGSLL
+1053 HDLIDVDIPLGSVL
-1067 KPVRPAALS
+1067 KPVRPAPIS

-1083 RTMDVMQALFGQK
+1083 RSMDVMQALFGQK
-1096 NSAFMTAA
+1096 NEAFMTAA

-1171 QAVPDSGGAGF
+1171 EAVADSGGAGF

-1188 QLTMYRFL
+1188 QKTLYRFL

-1208 FTKPWGVRGGKP
+1208 
-1220 GSRSKKS
+1220 
-1227 IHRGDGKGGYTVELL
+1227 
-1242 QSKCD
+1242 
-1247 HVKVKPGD
+1247 
-1255 LLEWQ
+1255 
-1260 TWGGGGLGD
+1260 
-1269 PFTRTPELVALE
+1269 
-1281 VRRKLVTIEGAKAN
+1281 
-1295 YGVILNA
+1295 
-1302 DTLELDELAT
+1302 
-1312 ETLRSDAEKA
+1312 
-1322 EGGKEQPLYDRGGS
+1322 
-1336 MEELIKEC
+1336 
-1344 KEATGFDAPQ
+1344 
-1354 PQWEQDV
+1354 
-1361 YGPHVALP
+1361 
-1369 YVKDWYAKGREIGYK
+1369 
-1384 MWDV
+1384 